1 MALIY
6 CVEDDRSIRELVLY
20 TLKISGFEVLG
31 LEDGRHM
38 EETLEKQLPDL
49 IILDIMLPDV
59 SGLDLLKKLRADSRT
74 MDIPVIMATA
84 KGSEIDKVMG
94 LDLGAD
100 DYLAKP
106 FGMMEMVSRI
116 KAVLRRRQPRKED
129 SLRFE
134 KITLSRQRQ
143 EAFYGKEKLEL
154 THKEFELLAF
164 LMENAGH
171 VYTREQLLEHI
182 WDANYLGESR
192 TVDMHIASLRSKLK
206 EGAKY
211 IQTVRNVGYCL
222 KEV

>member
-20 TLKISGFEVLG
+20 TLKISGFEALG

-143 EAFYGKEKLEL
+143 EAFYGEEKLEL